1 MGDRSTLGVAAAQEL
16 QRLRDEGCQ
25 IIGPGPMTA
34 GQGPPVEPAREPLPG
49 SHVQIRCGDRFVEG
63 LGGTPDEAVWD
74 ALAKLRGYD
83 PTGSVIA

>member
-1 MGDRSTLGVAAAQEL
+1 MAGLALSLAAEQEL

-25 IIGPGPMTA
+25 VMGPGPVTR
-34 GQGPPVEPAREPLPG
+34 GQGPPAGPVREPLPG
-49 SHVQIRCGDRFVEG
+49 SHVQIRCGERFVEG

-74 ALAKLRGYD
+74 AIEKLRGYD